1 MADGFSGVLRITDLN
16 DFIGPSQE
24 CIKPVTVEKRT
35 GRLGSIRIGDDG
47 SYLQVDESG
56 QASKLQKAQITLTD
70 CLACSGCVTSAET
83 VLITQQSS
91 EQLYAVLKENAEL
104 PEEKRKLI
112 VVTVAPQV
120 AASFAGKYGVDYESA
135 SAKLT
140 GFFKALGAGKENVSI
155 SAVSLLFAT
164 QMRSCPS
171 FLNGIKCVVSTA
183 VLHFNTNCTVCPGFV
198 CYAEKTHGDV
208 LLPHISRTRSPQ
220 QIMGSLV
227 KKFLAGRLGKKP
239 DQIYHVSVMP
249 CYDKKLEAS
258 RADFYDEIYSTRDV
272 DCVITSVEVES
283 MVAKENKS
291 FGELPLAA
299 SDSLFHCEV
308 DGRPYRHSGS
318 GSGGYSEYVFVE
330 AARLLF
336 HHRPEEVVFKALRNQ
351 DFREVTLELDG
362 ETVLRFAIANG
373 FRNIQNVVQKM
384 KRAKC
389 PYHFIEIMA
398 CPAAVG
404 TPCFQLHD
412 LGGFEAQALLTVTGS
427 RTGVLEKVKPNE
439 QLQNMIPMIVNEE
452 VKGQVAIFT
461 NQRKPLVFPVSAKCA
476 GTVCT
481 ATDTKAV
488 RYAYAAD
495 FFVS

>member
-1 MADGFSGVLRITDLN
+1 M
-16 DFIGPSQE
+16 
-24 CIKPVTVEKRT
+24 
-35 GRLGSIRIGDDG
+35 
-47 SYLQVDESG
+47 SG
-56 QASKLQKAQITLTD
+56 QASKLEKAQITLTD

-91 EQLYAVLKENAEL
+91 EQLYTVLKENAEL

-112 VVTVAPQV
+112 VVTIAPPGGCLICWEVRCWLRECFGKVDRIFSRRWVGLSSCFSLGHFGAHYVLDSTFGREFALIEVLQDFIERW
-120 AASFAGKYGVDYESA
+120 ARRDSDRNALPLLASS
-135 SAKLT
+135 
-140 GFFKALGAGKENVSI
+140 
-155 SAVSLLFAT
+155 
-164 QMRSCPS
+164 
-171 FLNGIKCVVSTA
+171 
-183 VLHFNTNCTVCPGFV
+183 CPGFV

-208 LLPHISRTRSPQ
+208 LLPHISRARSPQ

-283 MVAKENKS
+283 MLVKEDKS
-291 FGELPLAA
+291 FGELASAA
-299 SDSLFHCEV
+299 SDSLFRCEV
-308 DGRPYRHSGS
+308 GGRPYRHPGS
-318 GSGGYSEYVFVE
+318 GSGGYCEYVFVE

-336 HHRPEEVVFKALRNQ
+336 HRRPEEVVFKALRNQ
-351 DFREVTLELDG
+351 DFREVTLELGG

-398 CPAAVG
+398 CPAGCLNGGA
-404 TPCFQLHD
+404 QLRPED
-412 LGGFEAQALLTVTGS
+412 GDSRALLKRVEDAYNAVQCQPPGVNKAVLDVYHDWLGLEDPLDGTGGS
-427 RTGVLEKVKPNE
+427 GDATLLRTTYHALEKT
-439 QLQNMIPMIVNEE
+439 
-452 VKGQVAIFT
+452 T
-461 NQRKPLVFPVSAKCA
+461 NALNIRW
-476 GTVCT
+476 
-481 ATDTKAV
+481 
-488 RYAYAAD
+488 
-495 FFVS
+495 

>member
-24 CIKPVTVEKRT
+24 CIKPVTVEKRP
-35 GRLGSIRIGDDG
+35 GKLGSIKIGDDG
-47 SYLQVDESG
+47 SYLHVDESG
-56 QASKLQKAQITLTD
+56 QASKLEKAQITLTD

-91 EQLYAVLKENAEL
+91 EQLYTVLKENAEL

-112 VVTVAPQV
+112 VVTIAPQV
-120 AASFAGKYGVDYESA
+120 AASFAGKYGVGYESA

-140 GFFKALGAGKENVSI
+140 GFFKTLGAHYVLDSTFGREFALIEVLQDFIERWARRDSDRN
-155 SAVSLLFAT
+155 ALPLLA
-164 QMRSCPS
+164 SS
-171 FLNGIKCVVSTA
+171 
-183 VLHFNTNCTVCPGFV
+183 CPGFV

-208 LLPHISRTRSPQ
+208 LLPHISRARSPQ

-283 MVAKENKS
+283 MLAKEDKS
-291 FGELPLAA
+291 FGELASAA
-299 SDSLFHCEV
+299 SDSLFRCEV
-308 DGRPYRHSGS
+308 GGRPYRHPGS
-318 GSGGYSEYVFVE
+318 GSGGYCEYVFVE

-336 HHRPEEVVFKALRNQ
+336 HRRPEEVVFKALRNQ
-351 DFREVTLELDG
+351 DFREVTLELGG

-398 CPAAVG
+398 CPAGCLNGGA
-404 TPCFQLHD
+404 QLRPED
-412 LGGFEAQALLTVTGS
+412 GDSRALLKRIEDAYNAVQCQPPGVNKAVLDVYHDWLGLEDPLDGTGGS
-427 RTGVLEKVKPNE
+427 GDATLLRTTYHTLEKT
-439 QLQNMIPMIVNEE
+439 
-452 VKGQVAIFT
+452 T
-461 NQRKPLVFPVSAKCA
+461 NALNIRW
-476 GTVCT
+476 
-481 ATDTKAV
+481 
-488 RYAYAAD
+488 
-495 FFVS
+495 